1 MTDAFII
8 ATAATPFGRHPDRT
22 LIDLAVAAGGEAL
35 ETAGI
40 TAAAVDALY
49 LGNFLGQSLQH
60 QGVLASLV
68 ARRLGLATVP
78 TTTVEGA
85 CASAGIALRHGV
97 LAVRA
102 RAADVVLCI
111 GAEHLTAVDVST
123 VTGGLAEAT
132 DQQTDGAA
140 GLTFP
145 GFFGL
150 VAHAY
155 RGRYGTTRE
164 QLAAVPV
171 KNRRHGATNPL
182 AMFREPVTTALV
194 EQSRLIAD
202 PLRLYDCSPIAD
214 GAAAAV
220 VTSAE
225 AATTASEPP
234 IRVLACEQASGP
246 TQIAQIDDLTSF
258 AATRAAAGRAYR
270 AAKVGPGEIDV
281 VELHDCFSIAEIVDS
296 EDLGL
301 FSPGE
306 AAEAIEAG
314 ATSFGGDGPVVNP
327 SGGLIARGHP
337 VGATGLAQIHELVS
351 QLRGTARNQVGGA
364 RLALAHNL
372 GGSGATAT
380 VTILSG

>member
-1 MTDAFII
+1 MSDALIT
-8 ATAATPFGRHPDRT
+8 ATAATHFGRHADRT
-22 LIDLAVAAGGEAL
+22 LIDLAVTAGREAL
-35 ETAGI
+35 ETAGV
-40 TAAAVDALY
+40 TATEVDALY

-68 ARRLGLATVP
+68 ARRLGLETVP

-102 RAADVVLCI
+102 RAADIVLCI
-111 GAEHLTAVDVST
+111 GAEHLTGVDVAT

-150 VAHAY
+150 VAHAHA
-155 RGRYGTTRE
+155 GRYGTTRE

-171 KNRRHGATNPL
+171 KNRRHGAANPL
-182 AMFREPVTTALV
+182 AMFRDPVTSEQV
-194 EQSRLIAD
+194 MQSRLIAD

-220 VTSAE
+220 VASSD
-225 AATTASEPP
+225 AATITAGRPV
-234 IRVLACEQASGP
+234 RVLACEQASGP
-246 TQIAQIDDLTSF
+246 TQIAHIDDLTTF
-258 AATRAAAGRAYR
+258 PATRAAAARAYQ
-270 AAKVGPGEIDV
+270 AADVAPSDVDV

-301 FSPGE
+301 LPPGE
-306 AAEAIEAG
+306 AAEAIAVG
-314 ATSFGGDGPVVNP
+314 ATTLDGEGLVINP

-337 VGATGLAQIHELVS
+337 VGATGLAQVHELVN
-351 QLRGTARNQVGGA
+351 QLRGTARNAVDGP
-364 RLALAHNL
+364 RVALAHNL
-372 GGSGATAT
+372 GGCGATAT
-380 VTILSG
+380 VTILTS